1 MDNFQTNFNYIA
13 ISNLIET
20 KQILV
25 KRENGI
31 VSNERERKNS
41 SNVTFNRKLT
51 GTDNEGE
58 EENRNEYTRVR
69 TSFSGT
75 HVRGIR
81 IRFNYRYSARV

>member
-1 MDNFQTNFNYIA
+1 M
-13 ISNLIET
+13 
-20 KQILV
+20 
-25 KRENGI
+25 
-31 VSNERERKNS
+31 SNERERKNS